1 MIPSGVLCFSPMQ
14 TVNSPPPGASID
26 YQRLTRIFSH
36 NIYCLYFKP
45 MASHCNSMIY
55 SFNGLAMTAIDWQ
68 SVGDWRT
75 NALQAVGRLAGLAG
89 WLAQTA
95 QLGIKSW
102 LARYMLWP
110 TQAIIV
116 PWMAKNGRGKRIT
129 HFLLSHMTIFVYS
142 DMRIW

>member
-1 MIPSGVLCFSPMQ
+1 
-14 TVNSPPPGASID
+14 
-26 YQRLTRIFSH
+26 
-36 NIYCLYFKP
+36 
-45 MASHCNSMIY
+45 MIY

-116 PWMAKNGRGKRIT
+116 PWMAKNGRGKRINISVT
-129 HFLLSHMTIFVYS
+129 LMIMLSHLLLYLIARLV
-142 DMRIW
+142 